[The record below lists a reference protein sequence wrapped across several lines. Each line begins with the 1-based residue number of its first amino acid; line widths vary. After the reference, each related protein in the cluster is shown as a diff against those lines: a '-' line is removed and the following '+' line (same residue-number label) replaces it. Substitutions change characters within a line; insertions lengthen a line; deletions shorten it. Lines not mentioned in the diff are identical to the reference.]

1 MGAGK
6 QILGLVLTGGA
17 LAVVL
22 WSSAGFT
29 PIIKRV
35 AGIIGGEVNAATAD
49 GGGGNGWG
57 G

>member
-1 MGAGK
+1 MGGFK
-6 QILGLVLTGGA
+6 QVTGLILTGGA
-17 LAVVL
+17 LAIVL

-29 PIIKRV
+29 PLIKRV
-35 AGIIGGEVNAATAD
+35 AGIIGSEVNSATAD

>member
-1 MGAGK
+1 MSGLK
-6 QILGLVLTGGA
+6 QVTGLILTGGA

-49 GGGGNGWG
+49 NGGGNGWT
-57 G
+57 

>member
-1 MGAGK
+1 MSGIK
-6 QILGLVLTGGA
+6 QVTGLILTGGA
-17 LAVVL
+17 LAIVL

>member
-1 MGAGK
+1 MSGLK
-6 QILGLVLTGGA
+6 QVTGLILTGGA
-17 LAVVL
+17 LAIVL